1 MSYLKGDCVNNAYE
15 ELRISG
21 LTAGPTPSKSAVA
34 LRKLEQ
40 MANEFFRVD
49 ICVGYNFED
58 TPDLN
63 SSAGIPP
70 EFQGPF
76 ELCLTKKLMSIFG
89 KGAADK
95 IDPSLIQRQGGAYS
109 FLSGATAMAPRIQP
123 SGRMPVGSGNERL
136 SWRWN
141 RFYKPVNTAPVSCAT
156 NQMVVGDIRD
166 FVEHFD
172 SFLINSE
179 IVSSYTI
186 EANTG
191 LTYSLDAIS
200 TDGTDIDY
208 RVEAVGSETN
218 NPTGLYQ
225 VKIVATTDN
234 GRVETRLVNFE
245 LTEVDIA

>member
-21 LTAGPTPSKSAVA
+21 LTANPTPANNATA
-34 LRKLEQ
+34 LRRLEG
-40 MANEFFRVD
+40 MANEFFRLD

-63 SSAGIPP
+63 STAGIPP
-70 EFQGPF
+70 EFHESF
-76 ELCLTKKLMSIFG
+76 ELCLSKRLASIFG
-89 KGAADK
+89 KGSAEK
-95 IDPSLIQRQGGAYS
+95 LDPSLARRQSGAYS
-109 FLSGATAMAPRIQP
+109 FLRGATAVAPRVQP
-123 SGRMPVGSGNERL
+123 SGRMPVGSGNERFG
-136 SWRWN
+136 WRWN

-156 NQMVVGDIRD
+156 NKMVVGNIRD

-172 SFLINSE
+172 SFLIDSE
-179 IVSSYTI
+179 VLSSYTI

-200 TDGTDIDY
+200 TSGTDIEY
-208 RVEAVGSETN
+208 RIEAVGSDTN
-218 NPTGLYQ
+218 NPNGLYQ

>member
-1 MSYLKGDCVNNAYE
+1 MAYLKGDCVNNAYE

-21 LTAGPTPSKSAVA
+21 LTSSPTPANKATA

-58 TPDLN
+58 DPDLN
-63 SSAGIPP
+63 STAGIPP
-70 EFQGPF
+70 EFQEAF
-76 ELCLTKKLMSIFG
+76 ELCLSKKLISIFG

-95 IDPSLIQRQGGAYS
+95 IDQLLMQRQSGAYS
-109 FLSGATAMAPRIQP
+109 FLSGATAVAPRIQP
-123 SGRMPVGSGNERL
+123 SGRMPVGSGNER
-136 SWRWN
+136 SGWRWN
-141 RFYKPVNTAPVSCAT
+141 RFYKPVETAPVSCET
-156 NQMVVGDIRD
+156 NKMVIGDIRD

-172 SFLINSE
+172 SFLIDSE
-179 IVSSYTI
+179 VVSSYTI

-208 RVEAVGSETN
+208 RIEAVGSDTN
-218 NPTGLYQ
+218 NPNGLYQ
-225 VKIVATTDN
+225 VKIVATTDD